1 MRDDIAI
8 VQFPG
13 SNTERETFMACRRA
27 GLNPVDFLWNEA
39 HEKLTNCAGYIIIGG
54 FSYED
59 RSRAGVIA
67 SLDPI
72 INVIKVESEKGK
84 PVLGICN
91 GAQILIE
98 SGLVPGVNNYAL
110 CAALTDNKRVING
123 DVLGTGYYNSR
134 ANIAC
139 VVDTSQTAFSR
150 CLDTSTFVRVPFAH
164 AEGRFI
170 IPDDLLATLINNN
183 QIPFRYCDN
192 NGNIISEFPV
202 NPNGSVY
209 SAAAVCNPAGNVMAM
224 MPHPERTNNGDVIFQ
239 SMAEYI
245 KEGVSNKIV
254 PLDYEPQKYSIQ
266 QYSPD
271 PDGVELLVN
280 MIITDNEAV
289 SVQNAL
295 AHLDVLVSAQRMTH
309 WEIIAENKTSLLHD
323 ELIESGAL
331 FNSNKEFIADNK
343 PSDNSATFLV
353 RQKEDMLGK
362 QKQQSLT
369 NRLRIDGIREIR
381 HGALWNISVNSGN
394 FDTAIQQVLDNNIL
408 YNPFSQDCYK
418 YGK

>member
-1 MRDDIAI
+1 MREDIAI

-13 SNTERETFMACRRA
+13 SNTERETFMACRRS
-27 GLNPVDFLWNEA
+27 GLNPVEFLWNET
-39 HEKLTNCAGYIIIGG
+39 HEKLTKCAGYIIIGG

-67 SLDPI
+67 SLDPV
-72 INVIKVESEKGK
+72 INVIKAESEKGK

-98 SGLVPGVNNYAL
+98 SGLVPGLNNYTL

-123 DVLGTGYYNSR
+123 DVLGTGYYNSW

-139 VVDTSQTAFSR
+139 VVESSQTAFTR
-150 CLDTSTFVRVPFAH
+150 HLDTGEFIRVPFAH

-170 IPDDLLATLINNN
+170 IPEDLLTSLINNN
-183 QIPFRYCDN
+183 QTPFRYCDDS
-192 NGNIISEFPV
+192 GNIINEFPV

-209 SAAAVCNPAGNVMAM
+209 NAAAVCNPSGNVMAM
-224 MPHPERTNNGDVIFQ
+224 MPHPERTPNGDVIFK

-245 KEGVSNKIV
+245 KEERSNKIL
-254 PLDYEPQKYSIQ
+254 PLDYEPHKYSIQ
-266 QYSPD
+266 QYSSD
-271 PDGVELLVN
+271 PEGVEWLVN
-280 MIITDNEAV
+280 MIITDNEAI
-289 SVQNAL
+289 SVHNAL
-295 AHLDVLVSAQRMTH
+295 AHLDIPVTVQRMTH
-309 WEIIAENKTSLLHD
+309 WEIIADNKTSSLQN
-323 ELIESGAL
+323 ELIESGEL

-343 PSDNSATFLV
+343 PNDNSATFLV
-353 RQKEDMLGK
+353 RQKEDMLGR

-369 NRLRIDGIREIR
+369 NRFAIDSIREIR
-381 HGALWNISVNSGN
+381 HGVLWNITVNSGN
-394 FDTAIQQVLDNNIL
+394 FDTAIQQVLDNHIL

-418 YGK
+418 YG

>member
-1 MRDDIAI
+1 MIRRPPRSTL
-8 VQFPG
+8 FPY
-13 SNTERETFMACRRA
+13 TTLF
-27 GLNPVDFLWNEA
+27 
-39 HEKLTNCAGYIIIGG
+39 
-54 FSYED
+54 
-59 RSRAGVIA
+59 RS
-67 SLDPI
+67 
-72 INVIKVESEKGK
+72 
-84 PVLGICN
+84 N

-123 DVLGTGYYNSR
+123 DVLGTGYYNSW

-139 VVDTSQTAFSR
+139 VVDPSQTAFTR

-224 MPHPERTNNGDVIFQ
+224 MPHPERTPNGDVIFK

-245 KEGVSNKIV
+245 KDERSNKIL
-254 PLDYEPQKYSIQ
+254 PLDYEPHKYSIQ
-266 QYSPD
+266 QYSSD
-271 PDGVELLVN
+271 PEGVEWLVN
-280 MIITDNEAV
+280 MIITDNEAI
-289 SVQNAL
+289 SVHNAL
-295 AHLDVLVSAQRMTH
+295 AHLDIPVTVQRMTH
-309 WEIIAENKTSLLHD
+309 WEIIANNKTSSLQN
-323 ELIESGAL
+323 ELIESGEL

-343 PSDNSATFLV
+343 PNDNSATFLV
-353 RQKEDMLGK
+353 RQKEDMLGR

-369 NRLRIDGIREIR
+369 SRFRIDGIREVR
-381 HGALWNISVNSGN
+381 HGVLWNITVNSGN
-394 FDTAIQQVLDNNIL
+394 FDTAIQEVLNNHIL

-418 YGK
+418 YG

>member
-1 MRDDIAI
+1 MREDIAI

-13 SNTERETFMACRRA
+13 SNTERETFMACRRS
-27 GLNPVDFLWNEA
+27 GLNPVEFLWNET

-72 INVIKVESEKGK
+72 INIIKAESQKGK

-123 DVLGTGYYNSR
+123 DVLGTGYYNSW
-134 ANIAC
+134 ANITC
-139 VVDTSQTAFSR
+139 VVDPNQTAFTR
-150 CLDTSTFVRVPFAH
+150 HLDTSTFIRVPFAH

-170 IPDDLLATLINNN
+170 IPDDLLTTLINNN
-183 QIPFRYCDN
+183 QTPFRYCDDS
-192 NGNIISEFPV
+192 GNIINEFPV

-209 SAAAVCNPAGNVMAM
+209 NAAAVCNPSGNVMAM
-224 MPHPERTNNGDVIFQ
+224 MPHPERTPNGDVIFK

-245 KEGVSNKIV
+245 KEERNNKML
-254 PLDYEPQKYSIQ
+254 PLDYEPHKYSIQ
-266 QYSPD
+266 QYSSD
-271 PDGVELLVN
+271 PKGVEWLVN
-280 MIITDNEAV
+280 MIITDNEAI
-289 SVQNAL
+289 SVHNAL
-295 AHLDVLVSAQRMTH
+295 AHLDIPVTVQRMTH
-309 WEIIAENKTSLLHD
+309 WEIIADNKTSSLQN
-323 ELIESGAL
+323 ELIESGEL

-343 PSDNSATFLV
+343 PNNNSATFLV
-353 RQKEDMLGK
+353 RQKEDMLGR

-369 NRLRIDGIREIR
+369 NRFAIDGIREIR
-381 HGALWNISVNSGN
+381 HGVLWNITVNSGN
-394 FDTAIQQVLDNNIL
+394 FDTAIQQVLDNHIL

-418 YGK
+418 YG

>member
-1 MRDDIAI
+1 MREDIAI

-13 SNTERETFMACRRA
+13 SNTERETFMACRRS
-27 GLNPVDFLWNEA
+27 GLNPVEFLWNET
-39 HEKLTNCAGYIIIGG
+39 HEKLTKCAGYIIIGG

-67 SLDPI
+67 SLDPV
-72 INVIKVESEKGK
+72 INVIKAESEKGK

-98 SGLVPGVNNYAL
+98 SGLVPGLNNYTL

-123 DVLGTGYYNSR
+123 DVLGTGYYNSW

-139 VVDTSQTAFSR
+139 VVESSQTAFTR
-150 CLDTSTFVRVPFAH
+150 HLDTGEFIRVPFAH

-170 IPDDLLATLINNN
+170 IPEDLLTSLINNN
-183 QIPFRYCDN
+183 QTPFRYCDDS
-192 NGNIISEFPV
+192 GNIINEFPV

-209 SAAAVCNPAGNVMAM
+209 NAAAVCNPSGNVMAM
-224 MPHPERTNNGDVIFQ
+224 MPHPERTPNGDVIFK

-245 KEGVSNKIV
+245 IEERSNKIF

-266 QYSPD
+266 EYSSD
-271 PDGVELLVN
+271 PDGVEWLVN

-289 SVQNAL
+289 SVHNAL
-295 AHLDVLVSAQRMTH
+295 AHLDIPVTVQRMTH
-309 WEIIAENKTSLLHD
+309 WEIIADNKTSSLQN
-323 ELIESGAL
+323 ELIESGEL

-343 PSDNSATFLV
+343 PKDNCATFLV
-353 RQKEDMLGK
+353 RQKEDMLGR

-369 NRLRIDGIREIR
+369 NRFAIDGIREIR
-381 HGALWNISVNSGN
+381 HGVLWNITVNSGN
-394 FDTAIQQVLDNNIL
+394 FDAAIQQVLDNHIL
-408 YNPFSQDCYK
+408 YNPFSQNCYK
-418 YGK
+418 YG